1 MKKLLIIIFSLL
13 IPTLVFAAETQT
25 NVSGSNTSIEGDI
38 QGELQPMNLDLNLLQ
53 PLIQQV
59 ILI

>member
-25 NVSGSNTSIEGDI
+25 NVSGSNTSIEGV
-38 QGELQPMNLDLNLLQ
+38 QVL
-53 PLIQQV
+53 QQV
-59 ILI
+59 IHLIQI